1 VLRFNEVFLYKSKAD
16 SSGVV
21 LAATLSGL
29 KIVNTGV
36 TIKWFS
42 SSLDLFGA
50 IDTSYTLGHC
60 RWSL

>member
-1 VLRFNEVFLYKSKAD
+1 M
-16 SSGVV
+16 V

-60 RWSL
+60 R